1 MQKERPGSRGDSLM
15 VSRLVNL
22 TTPLKRGLCAN
33 LVSCLLNTK
42 DIYEAPWKTCTR
54 ALEHEHQT
62 LDRKRFIGQKM
73 CIKMWYADFL
83 AWSSGITPDTP
94 KKPLVTCTMLPTIP
108 EVKVQTEMRLKE
120 ESKSQSQSKHP
131 RSQNYHNYSIHC
143 HTEIYSLNKSTHQ
156 GRS

>member
-42 DIYEAPWKTCTR
+42 DIYEALWKTCTR

-62 LDRKRFIGQKM
+62 LDRQRFIGQKM
-73 CIKMWYADFL
+73 CIKM
-83 AWSSGITPDTP
+83 
-94 KKPLVTCTMLPTIP
+94 
-108 EVKVQTEMRLKE
+108 
-120 ESKSQSQSKHP
+120 
-131 RSQNYHNYSIHC
+131 
-143 HTEIYSLNKSTHQ
+143 
-156 GRS
+156 